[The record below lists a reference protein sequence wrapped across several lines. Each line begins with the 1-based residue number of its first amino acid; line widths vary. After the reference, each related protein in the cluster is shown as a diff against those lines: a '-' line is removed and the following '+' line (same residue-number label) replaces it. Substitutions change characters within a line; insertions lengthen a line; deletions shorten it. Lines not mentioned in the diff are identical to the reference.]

1 MAKSVPMLGVQPT
14 LLKWARE
21 SAHLSLAEVAAKL
34 KKTVDVIEAWESG
47 AEAPSYPQLEKLA
60 YSLYK
65 RPLALFFL
73 PSPPVEPKP
82 EVEFRALPDV
92 DLRRLSRE
100 TVLLIRRA
108 HAQQASL
115 IELFNNRSPVAE
127 PIWNRILLDASKPII
142 PQAKAVRT
150 ALAVFAPGSDN
161 WGEADGDVAL
171 KIWRKAIE
179 ANGVF
184 VFKDTFKQKELSG
197 FCLEHPQLPVVTI
210 NNSVSKTRQ
219 IFSLLHELAHVLLN
233 RRAISTFDETRLLQ
247 LSLAEQRIERFC
259 NQIAAEV
266 LVPSDD
272 FSAQVLEFPGN
283 VENLRSERFEL
294 LAERYHVSRE
304 VILRIFLDAGRVSPE
319 YYERRKAEWDGQRT
333 TRSKSGGNYY
343 ATKGQYLS
351 ERLMSEVF
359 ARYGRRQITV
369 DEAADFIGVKA
380 KQVDELEN
388 KFLRGL
394 AA

>member
-21 SAHLSLAEVAAKL
+21 SAHLSLDEVAAKF
-34 KKTVDVIEAWESG
+34 KKTVEVIEDWESG

-82 EVEFRALPDV
+82 EVEFRALPDA
-92 DLRRLSRE
+92 DLRRLRRE

-115 IELFNNRSPVAE
+115 IELFNNRSPVSE
-127 PIWNRILLDASKPII
+127 PIWNRIRLDASKPII
-142 PQAKAVRT
+142 PQARAVRS
-150 ALAVFAPGSDN
+150 ALAVFVPGSEK
-161 WGEADGDVAL
+161 WGETDGDVAL
-171 KIWRKAIE
+171 KVWRKAIE

-184 VFKDTFKQKELSG
+184 VFKDTFKQKEISG
-197 FCLEHPQLPVVTI
+197 FCLEHPQLPVVMI

-219 IFSLLHELAHVLLN
+219 IFSLLHELSHILLN
-233 RRAISTFDETRLLQ
+233 RRAISTFDETRLQQ
-247 LSLAEQRIERFC
+247 LSLAEQKIERFC
-259 NQIAAEV
+259 NQIAAEI

-272 FSAQVLEFPGN
+272 FSTQTLEFRGSI
-283 VENLRSERFEL
+283 ENLRPENFEL

-304 VILRIFLDAGRVSPE
+304 VILRIFLDAGRVGPE
-319 YYERRKAEWDGQRT
+319 FYERRKAEWDGQRS

-369 DEAADFIGVKA
+369 DEAANFIGVKA
-380 KQVDELEN
+380 KQIDELEN